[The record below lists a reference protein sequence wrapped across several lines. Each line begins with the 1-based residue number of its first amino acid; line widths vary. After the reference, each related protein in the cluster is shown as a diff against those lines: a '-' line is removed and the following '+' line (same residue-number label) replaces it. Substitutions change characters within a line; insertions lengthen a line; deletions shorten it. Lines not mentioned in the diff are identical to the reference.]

1 MPQFNDHN
9 FLIHDYFFAKAIT
22 KVRSGGLIVFVTSKG
37 TLDKTNSH
45 FRAYLGDKVDFLG
58 AIRLPNTAFKQNANT
73 EVTSDIVFLRRL
85 QNGEKPSGPAWKDS
99 ADHVNHEGASFRINE
114 YFASNPHMMLGHMA
128 NAGTMYRSN
137 EPALVPDGRD
147 LGDALREAVGALPEG
162 IYRAVETNLTTR
174 VAAEPIIVPDD
185 VKENAFTLH
194 DGAIAI
200 RTGATLTPVLNLPDE
215 TARRIRGLIKVRF
228 CCARS
233 SAHAI
238 GGFGRRR
245 NRRCQAPTQF
255 CL

>member
-147 LGDALREAVGALPEG
+147 LASALREAIAELPEG
-162 IYRAVETNLTTR
+162 IYRAVETNLTS
-174 VAAEPIIVPDD
+174 AS
-185 VKENAFTLH
+185 
-194 DGAIAI
+194 
-200 RTGATLTPVLNLPDE
+200 
-215 TARRIRGLIKVRF
+215 RR
-228 CCARS
+228 
-233 SAHAI
+233 
-238 GGFGRRR
+238 
-245 NRRCQAPTQF
+245 
-255 CL
+255 